1 MAVYGCIWLFMA
13 VYGCSLL
20 PWLPWLL
27 MSFMPV
33 RGCHGCLWL
42 SRSFWSFMAIHGC
55 SWLPWLF
62 IAAMAALA
70 AHVVH
75 ARSWL
80 PWMLCRSCP
89 FVVAMD
95 GPGHPIHPGRP
106 AHFQLFLALRCAC
119 RYPLIYLPAWNHTPS
134 YGLGPSAIAGLGPID
149 LRTIWDHRLSQGWP
163 FSNS

>member
-1 MAVYGCIWLFMA
+1 MFMVVHCRHGCH
-13 VYGCSLL
+13 GCSCRSC
-20 PWLPWLL
+20 PFVVAMDV

-33 RGCHGCLWL
+33 RGCNGCLWL

-62 IAAMAALA
+62 IAAMVALA

-80 PWMLCRSCP
+80 QWLVMAIP
-89 FVVAMD
+89 F
-95 GPGHPIHPGRP
+95 IPGRP
-106 AHFQLFLALRCAC
+106 KHFQLFLALRCAC
-119 RYPLIYLPAWNHTPS
+119 GYPLIYFPAWNHIPS

-149 LRTIWDHRLSQGWP
+149 LCTVWDHRLSHGGS
-163 FSNS
+163 FLK